1 MRKYTITRLCGEGT
15 MKKFILC
22 AALVIAAAFPLVAV
36 EGYEVQAFH
45 EDTKDKMVS
54 IDLEYTELTRNLVVI
69 YKVKYR
75 AFDEGDA
82 FIAIRDTVRK
92 FADEHGYKSYS
103 TYSDDIIK
111 YHGNETELTR
121 FIILNK

>member
-1 MRKYTITRLCGEGT
+1 
-15 MKKFILC
+15 MKKLIL
-22 AALVIAAAFPLVAV
+22 IAAIALAAVCPLVAV
-36 EGYEVQAFH
+36 EGYDVQTIH
-45 EDTKDKMVS
+45 EETNDKFVT
-54 IDLEYTELTRNLVVI
+54 IDLAWTETTRNLVVV

-92 FADEHGYKSYS
+92 FADEHGFKSYK

-121 FIILNK
+121 FIILAN

>member
-1 MRKYTITRLCGEGT
+1 
-15 MKKFILC
+15 MKKLILIAAVAL
-22 AALVIAAAFPLVAV
+22 AALCPLAAL
-36 EGYEVQAFH
+36 EGYDVQNIH
-45 EDTKDKMVS
+45 QETNDKFVT
-54 IDLEYTELTRNLVVI
+54 IDLAWTEQTRNLVVV

-92 FADEHGYKSYS
+92 FADEHGFKSYK
-103 TYSDDIIK
+103 TYSDDIIR

-121 FIILNK
+121 FIILAK

>member
-1 MRKYTITRLCGEGT
+1 
-15 MKKFILC
+15 MKKLLL
-22 AALVIAAAFPLVAV
+22 AAAIAIAAACPLVAL
-36 EGYEVQAFH
+36 EGYDVQTIH
-45 EDTKDKMVS
+45 QETGDKFVT
-54 IDLEYTELTRNLVVI
+54 IDLAWTETTRNLVVV

-92 FADEHGYKSYS
+92 FADEHGFKSYK
-103 TYSDDIIK
+103 TYSDDIIR

-121 FIILNK
+121 FIILDK